1 MKQQAVLFPCMV
13 AGTAA
18 IYLLVLVLN
27 ELLFTGSEYIRGA
40 NWIYL
45 PAGIRLLCTLLFGG
59 AGALGILLAS
69 WLACFFY
76 YFPDDFIRAAA
87 GSAIS
92 AGSPYLIYVLARRF
106 FFLQA
111 SLSNLTSSR
120 LLICAAA
127 CAGAN
132 ALFHHLWLLHW
143 EQIDNW
149 RKPLVM
155 LVGDTAGILVVL
167 YAMKLVLNLPKSRLN
182 PAGKNRHEP

>member
-27 ELLFTGSEYIRGA
+27 ETLFTGSEYLPGA

-45 PAGIRLLCTLLFGG
+45 PAGIRLLCTLLFGA
-59 AGALGILLAS
+59 AGALGILIAS
-69 WLACFFY
+69 WLACFYY

-92 AGSPYLIYVLARRF
+92 AGSPYLIYVLARRYA
-106 FFLQA
+106 FLDA
-111 SLSNLTSSR
+111 SLANLTSSR

-132 ALFHHLWLLHW
+132 ALFHHLWLLFG
-143 EQIDNW
+143 EQDAHQ
-149 RKPLVM
+149 KKALVM
-155 LVGDTAGILVVL
+155 LVGDMAGILIVL
-167 YAMKLVLNLPKSRLN
+167 YTMKLVLNRLN
-182 PAGKNRHEP
+182 DRVSPAGKNQHGR